1 MKTVLMVAEKPSL
14 AQSIARILSRGSMS
28 SRKGLNGTCSVYE
41 YPGTFAGQ
49 PVRFK
54 MTSVCGHVMTLD
66 FLGKYNKWDKVD
78 PAELFS
84 QAPTEKKEAN
94 PKLNMVKFLQV
105 EGRGC
110 DCIVL
115 WLDCD
120 KEGENICFEV
130 LDAVLPVMN
139 QAHGGEQT
147 VFRARFSSITDT
159 DICAA
164 MARLGEPDHN
174 EALSVDARQELDLR
188 IGCAFTRF
196 QTKYFQGKYGNLDS
210 SLISFGPCQ
219 TPTLGFCV
227 ERHDKIQSF
236 KPETYWVL
244 QAKVDV
250 DKDRPLL
257 LDWDRVRVFDREIAQ
272 MFLNM
277 TKLEQ
282 EAQVEATSRKE
293 KAKQRPLALNTVEML
308 RVASSALGMGPQ
320 HAMQTAERLYTQ
332 GYISYP
338 RTETTHYPESFDLK
352 GPLRQQANHPYWADT
367 VKRLLAA
374 GINRPRKGHDAGD
387 HPPITPMKAA
397 TEAELGGEAWR
408 LYEYITR
415 HFIATVSHDCKY
427 LQSSVSFRIGP
438 ERFTCTGK
446 TVISPGFTEIMPWQS
461 VPLEESLPT
470 CQKGDTL
477 AVAEVKLLEKQ
488 TSPPD
493 YLTEAEL
500 ITLMEKHGIGTDA
513 SIPVHINN
521 ICQRNYVVVESGRRL
536 KPTNLGIVLV
546 HGYYKID
553 AELVLPTI
561 RSAVEKQLSLIAQ
574 GRADFR
580 QVLGH
585 TLDVFKRKFH
595 YFVDSIAGM
604 DELMEV
610 SFSPLAATGKP
621 LSRCGKCHRFMKY
634 IQAKPSRLHCSHCD
648 ETHTLPQNGTI
659 KLYKELRCP
668 LDDFELVLWSSGSR
682 GKSYPLCPYCSNHPP
697 FRDMK
702 KGTGCNECTHPSCQ
716 HSLSMLGIGQ
726 CVECESGVLV
736 LDPTSG
742 PKWRVACNRCSVV
755 AHCFENAHRVRV
767 SAETCASCEA
777 ALLDVDFNK
786 AKSPLPGDGT
796 QHTGCVFCDPVFQE
810 LVELKHAAS
819 CHPMHRGPG
828 RRQGRGRGRGRRPAG
843 KAGPRRPKDKMSALA
858 AYFV

>member
-14 AQSIARILSRGSMS
+14 AQSIAKILSKGGCS
-28 SRKGLNGTCSVYE
+28 SRKGLNGACSVHE
-41 YPGTFAGQ
+41 YTGFFMGQ
-49 PVRFK
+49 NVRFK
-54 MTSVCGHVMTLD
+54 MTSVCGHVMSLD
-66 FLGKYNKWDKVD
+66 FIGKYNNWDKVD

-84 QAPTEKKEAN
+84 KAPTEKKEAN

-105 EGRGC
+105 EAKGC
-110 DCIVL
+110 DYVVL

-130 LDAVLPVMN
+130 LDAIRPVMN
-139 QAHGGEQT
+139 KPYSNERT
-147 VFRARFSSITDT
+147 VYRAKFSSITDT
-159 DICAA
+159 DICNA
-164 MARLGEPDHN
+164 MNRLGEPNKN

-236 KPETYWVL
+236 KPETYWVI
-244 QAKVDV
+244 QAKVF
-250 DKDRPLL
+250 KGKESPIT
-257 LDWDRVRVFDREIAQ
+257 LDWDRVRVFDREIGQ
-272 MFLNM
+272 MFVNM
-277 TKLEQ
+277 AKSAR
-282 EAQVEATSRKE
+282 EAQVESVSKKE

-320 HAMQTAERLYTQ
+320 HTMQVAERLYTQ

-338 RTETTHYPESFDLK
+338 RTETTHYPENFDLK
-352 GPLRQQANHPYWADT
+352 GTLRQQANSSYWAET
-367 VKRLLAA
+367 VRALIAE
-374 GINRPRKGHDAGD
+374 GINRPRKGVDAGD
-387 HPPITPMKAA
+387 HPPITPMRAA
-397 TEAELGGEAWR
+397 TESELGSDGWR

-427 LQSSVSFRIGP
+427 LQTTIAFQIGT
-438 ERFTCTGK
+438 EGFSCTGK
-446 TVISPGFTEIMPWQS
+446 TLISAGFTEVMPWQGIA
-461 VPLEESLPT
+461 LEEALPS
-470 CQKGDTL
+470 CEKGDVFT
-477 AVAEVKLLEKQ
+477 VDEIKLLEKQ

-521 ICQRNYVVVESGRRL
+521 ICQRNYVTVENGRKL

-561 RSAVEKQLSLIAQ
+561 RSAVEKQLNLIAL
-574 GRADFR
+574 GKANFH
-580 QVLGH
+580 QVLQH
-585 TLDVFKRKFH
+585 TLDIFKRKFH

-610 SFSPLAATGKP
+610 SFSPIAATGKP
-621 LSRCGKCHRFMKY
+621 FSRCGKCHRFMKY

-648 ETHTLPQNGTI
+648 ETYSLPQNGAI

-668 LDDFELVLWSSGSR
+668 LDEFELVLWTSGSR
-682 GKSYPLCPYCSNHPP
+682 GKSYPLCPYCFSNPP

-702 KGTGCNECTHPSCQ
+702 KGMGCNECTHPSCP
-716 HSLSMLGIGQ
+716 HSLNSLGIGQ
-726 CVECESGVLV
+726 CVECETGVLV
-736 LDPTSG
+736 FDPTSG
-742 PKWRVACNRCSVV
+742 PKWRMACNKCSVV
-755 AHCFENAHRVRV
+755 VHFFEQAHKVQV
-767 SAETCASCEA
+767 SQESCESCEA
-777 ALLDVDFNK
+777 SLVMVDFHK
-786 AKSPLPGDGT
+786 ARTPLAGGET
-796 QHTGCVFCDPVFQE
+796 QHTGCVFCDPIFQD
-810 LVELKHAAS
+810 LVELKHAAMR
-819 CHPMHRGPG
+819 HPMHRGG
-828 RRQGRGRGRGRRPAG
+828 GARRGRGRGRGRRPG
-843 KAGPRRPKDKMSALA
+843 GRGNPKKPKDKMAALA

>member
-14 AQSIARILSRGSMS
+14 AQSIAKILSRGSLS
-28 SRKGLNGTCSVYE
+28 SHKGLNGACSVHE
-41 YPGTFAGQ
+41 YTGTFAGQ

-110 DCIVL
+110 DYIVL

-130 LDAVLPVMN
+130 N
-139 QAHGGEQT
+139 T
-147 VFRARFSSITDT
+147 
-159 DICAA
+159 
-164 MARLGEPDHN
+164 
-174 EALSVDARQELDLR
+174 
-188 IGCAFTRF
+188 
-196 QTKYFQGKYGNLDS
+196 
-210 SLISFGPCQ
+210 
-219 TPTLGFCV
+219 
-227 ERHDKIQSF
+227 
-236 KPETYWVL
+236 
-244 QAKVDV
+244 
-250 DKDRPLL
+250 DKDRSLL

-277 TKLEQ
+277 TKLEK

-308 RVASSALGMGPQ
+308 RVASSSLGMGPQ

-338 RTETTHYPESFDLK
+338 RTETTHYPENFDLK
-352 GPLRQQANHPYWADT
+352 GSLRQQANHPYWADT
-367 VKRLLAA
+367 VKRLLAE

-387 HPPITPMKAA
+387 HPPITPMKSA
-397 TEAELGGEAWR
+397 TEAELGGDAWR

-427 LQSSVSFRIGP
+427 LQSTISFRIGP
-438 ERFTCTGK
+438 ELFTCSGK
-446 TVISPGFTEIMPWQS
+446 TVLSPGFTEVMPWQS

-470 CQKGDTL
+470 CQRGD
-477 AVAEVKLLEKQ
+477 AFPVGEVKMLEKQ
-488 TSPPD
+488 TNPPD

-521 ICQRNYVVVESGRRL
+521 ICQRNYVTVESGRRL

-546 HGYYKID
+546 HGYYKI
-553 AELVLPTI
+553 
-561 RSAVEKQLSLIAQ
+561 
-574 GRADFR
+574 
-580 QVLGH
+580 
-585 TLDVFKRKFH
+585 
-595 YFVDSIAGM
+595 GM

-648 ETHTLPQNGTI
+648 ETYTLPQNGTI

-682 GKSYPLCPYCSNHPP
+682 GKSYPLCPYCYNHPP

-702 KGTGCNECTHPSCQ
+702 KGMGCNECTHPSCQ

-742 PKWRVACNRCSVV
+742 PKWKVACNKCNVV

-767 SAETCASCEA
+767 SADTCSVCEA

-786 AKSPLPGDGT
+786 AKSPLPGDET
-796 QHTGCVFCDPVFQE
+796 QHMGCVFCDPVFQE

-819 CHPMHRGPG
+819 CHPMHRGGPG
-828 RRQGRGRGRGRRPAG
+828 RRQGRGRGRARRPPG
-843 KAGPRRPKDKMSALA
+843 KPNPRRPKDKMSALA